1 MTTPT
6 TSLSPEQL
14 QKLLNGP
21 AGTPPVGMIPNF
33 DDPPN
38 LDTYVILTIS
48 ACMTFATVAVLLRM
62 YTKVFI
68 TRSLENEDYVI
79 VLAWLLQIRYTVP
92 STTVAKFGGGTH
104 IWSVPLRDYFR
115 MLYWVNIS
123 AILYGLVIF
132 FIKLSILLQYLR
144 IFAPTRKGNMFIY
157 LGAHICIWVSLVIY
171 LVETIFEI
179 DICSPR
185 EKI

>member
-68 TRSLENEDYVI
+68 TRSLENEDCK
-79 VLAWLLQIRYTVP
+79 WLCSI
-92 STTVAKFGGGTH
+92 
-104 IWSVPLRDYFR
+104 SV
-115 MLYWVNIS
+115 M
-123 AILYGLVIF
+123 IL
-132 FIKLSILLQYLR
+132 KLFKMSLCW
-144 IFAPTRKGNMFIY
+144 
-157 LGAHICIWVSLVIY
+157 LG
-171 LVETIFEI
+171 
-179 DICSPR
+179 
-185 EKI
+185 